1 MKGSELIARP
11 FGFLVSVLATLAHYM
26 GALDALAGAIW
37 ATVPTWYPALAI
49 TSSTI
54 LPELGT
60 LSVWVPTV
68 GTVSVGLPVEEF
80 EALVV
85 VGALVYVAY
94 LADNGLEK
102 FGFGGNNDG

>member
-1 MKGSELIARP
+1 MKARDLLTRP
-11 FGFLVSVLATLAHYM
+11 FGALVSVLATLAHYI
-26 GALDALAGAIW
+26 GALDGLAQAIW

-54 LPELGT
+54 IPNLGS
-60 LSVWVPTV
+60 LAVWVPTV
-68 GTVSVGLPVEEF
+68 GTFVVELPVEEF